1 MVAPLPTVFS
11 AAVGIYRFLR
21 RRNGCCN
28 FLDGGWVGGCRDDSL
43 AAQKAEANGEAK
55 SA

>member
-1 MVAPLPTVFS
+1 MFS
-11 AAVGIYRFLR
+11 AAIGIHRFLHC
-21 RRNGCCN
+21 RNGCN

-43 AAQKAEANGEAK
+43 AAEKTEANGEAK